1 MASQHCISYSPP
13 SSSGAIDCSKV
24 TACLVPGSI
33 PTTALAPGAL
43 PSGVTIASSQVTGT
57 TPPPA
62 TTHTVTFDALSNKLT
77 TVVNG
82 VTVVTD
88 LGALDDEGVTM
99 SFAAGNLVLK
109 NKAGATISTTPIPDV
124 DAQTL
129 TKTVAA
135 AGITVAISGGNSIV
149 LTSADLAAAFPP
161 TTHIL
166 STTGVGAARTL
177 TSVVNGVSATTPI
190 PDADG
195 QTLAIGGTASAPT
208 LAISGGNTV
217 NLPTLAGLASAATV
231 APPNAAGATPPGY
244 IGADGLV
251 HPFTLFRSSLGM
263 PIFWAIPA

>member
-1 MASQHCISYSPP
+1 MSLIPGITSAIAPVIGGEMAAESFKVAAGQYHIS
-13 SSSGAIDCSKV
+13 IDPASNV
-24 TACLVPGSI
+24 TATESIAGLKLTVPV
-33 PTTALAPGAL
+33 AAP
-43 PSGVTIASSQVTGT
+43 
-57 TPPPA
+57 
-62 TTHTVTFDALSNKLT
+62 TTHTATFDALSNKLT

-82 VTVVTD
+82 VTAVTD

-109 NKAGATISTTPIPDV
+109 NKAGATLSTTPIPDV

-135 AGITVAISGGNSIV
+135 SGITIAISGGNSIV
-149 LTSADLAAAFPP
+149 LTTADLAAAFPP
-161 TTHIL
+161 TTNVL
-166 STTGVGAARTL
+166 STTGVGPARTL

-190 PDADG
+190 PDADA

-231 APPNAAGATPPGY
+231 TPPNAAGATPPGY

-251 HPFTLFRSSLGM
+251 HPFTLFRSSLGT

>member
-1 MASQHCISYSPP
+1 MSLIPGLSSAISPVIGAEMAAESFKVVGNQYQVS
-13 SSSGAIDCSKV
+13 IDPASNV
-24 TACLVPGSI
+24 TATSSTAGLKLTVPV
-33 PTTALAPGAL
+33 AAP
-43 PSGVTIASSQVTGT
+43 
-57 TPPPA
+57 
-62 TTHTVTFDALSNKLT
+62 TTHTATFDVLSNKLT
-77 TVVNG
+77 TIVNG
-82 VTVVTD
+82 VTAVTD

-109 NKAGATISTTPIPDV
+109 NKAGSTLSTTPIPDL

-135 AGITVAISGGNSIV
+135 SGITIAISGGNSIV

-161 TTHIL
+161 TTNVL
-166 STTGVGAARTL
+166 STTGVGTARTL
-177 TSVVNGVSATTPI
+177 TSVVNGVSSTTPI
-190 PDADG
+190 PDADA
-195 QTLAIGGTASAPT
+195 QTLTIGGTASAPT

-244 IGADGLV
+244 IGSDGLV
-251 HPFTLFRSSLGM
+251 HPFTLFRSSLGT